1 MVIGY
6 IWLLCGRSATSYA
19 LHASQFARYTVT
31 AESDAKSRPLSLSRR
46 SFRVLSSTPHTS
58 MSITAPY
65 TVFASWMEIAFTHT
79 GVSKSATHSTCVLL
93 TVTRGLLADTSA
105 GGAVVAKPFL
115 NVKAEGVL
123 AMTLS

>member
-1 MVIGY
+1 MRTQRHLVRAER
-6 IWLLCGRSATSYA
+6 L
-19 LHASQFARYTVT
+19 QFARYTVT

-105 GGAVVAKPFL
+105 GGAVVVVTVTVML
-115 NVKAEGVL
+115 TL
-123 AMTLS
+123 ADT